1 MNDASILMTVGET
14 ARAIQFNLL
23 VAWIWILLGFLSG
36 AGLGTQFHRE
46 DWLGGYGSFKR
57 RLYRLGHISFL
68 GLAAMNLLFYFTA
81 QSSPL
86 EPATAL
92 WASRGFLLGAF
103 TMPVCCA
110 VMAHFPRAH
119 YVFAVPVVSLL
130 AASSLTICGII
141 QTMMET
147 A

>member
-1 MNDASILMTVGET
+1 MTTAGET
-14 ARAIQFNLL
+14 ARALQFNLL

-36 AGLGTQFHRE
+36 AAMGTRFHRE

-81 QSSPL
+81 LSAPL

-92 WASRGFLLGAF
+92 WASRGFIIGAI
-103 TMPVCCA
+103 TMPLCCV
-110 VMAHFPRAH
+110 VMAHFPKTRH
-119 YVFAVPVVSLL
+119 LFAVPVLSLV
-130 AASSLTICGII
+130 AASTLTTWGII
-141 QTMMET
+141 RTMME
-147 A
+147 AV

>member
-1 MNDASILMTVGET
+1 MNDASIMTTAGEA
-14 ARAIQFNLL
+14 ARALQFNLL
-23 VAWIWILLGFLSG
+23 IAWIWILLGFLSG
-36 AGLGTQFHRE
+36 AVLGTQFHRE

-81 QSSPL
+81 QSAPL

-92 WASRGFLLGAF
+92 WASRGFLVGAF
-103 TMPVCCA
+103 TMPLCC
-110 VMAHFPRAH
+110 VMMAHFPKARH
-119 YVFAVPVVSLL
+119 LFAVPVVSLV
-130 AASSLTICGII
+130 AASALTVWGIF
-141 QTMMET
+141 QTLKEV